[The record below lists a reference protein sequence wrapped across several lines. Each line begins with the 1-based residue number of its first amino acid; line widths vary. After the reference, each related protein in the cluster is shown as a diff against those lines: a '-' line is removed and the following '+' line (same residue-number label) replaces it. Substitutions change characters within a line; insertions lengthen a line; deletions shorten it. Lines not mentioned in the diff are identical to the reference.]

1 MRSPPAVKLLLL
13 TGLFALASCRSD
25 SDSGGDGPPPF
36 SETAP
41 PNILFVI
48 MDDVGVDQLS
58 AFGYGGAE
66 PPSMPSIGAIAD
78 AGVRFRNT
86 WSMPECSP
94 GRSAL
99 MTGRYPLRT
108 NIYQAIGPNDLANS
122 QTDPEEITAAKL
134 LEPAGYTSAMFGK
147 YHLAQ
152 SGNNEAG
159 NGAPAQSGWGNFY
172 GWIDGVPGSIDT
184 TAGGVAAPGTHSCGY
199 IPDETQP
206 NGAAYGA
213 CYIPDGSGSQ
223 CTEIVG
229 VSALGDSAGL
239 QCVSQ
244 GGVLVPQATCQTDAP
259 AEVNFEQVNAH
270 YVSPLVVN
278 SEGTVLEAPL
288 SDTRGR
294 GYRSTIEVNAAVD
307 WINSRSNEAGPWMTT
322 LSFSSAHTP
331 LQQPPAELLPS
342 GINARLTSD
351 CSNPLNQRR
360 LSDAMIEAMDTEL
373 GRLLVETGIA
383 QAQPD
388 GSLIYDP
395 ATSNTMVVVVG
406 DNGTFGPV
414 VKAPFDPNRAKGST
428 YQTGVWV
435 PLIVAGPMVE
445 APGRAV
451 EHMVNAVD
459 VFQLFGETAGI
470 DVPAAVPR
478 GVDSVSIQPYLVD
491 PAQES
496 LRDYNF
502 TQGGLNIQTNG
513 GRNGPCVFFGSSCSH
528 TPIAKSVCE
537 DNGGVWWGVG
547 ADDPSVLK
555 SDLAQCWEVNQA
567 IYDDDPAN
575 YDNNRI
581 VMSPT
586 SSQAARN
593 EAFKLVRNQA
603 LDYDVSI
610 DTGVETVS
618 EEFYAID
625 QDPTL
630 PQLDRANLELE
641 TQSLT
646 PQQQSNLA
654 LLQAELNSVLA
665 SQPSCP
671 GDGNGDG
678 VVDDLDLSTQAAVQ
692 ARWGGSSTYDFNID
706 GFTNDLDRDII
717 NANLGPCPQP

>member
-1 MRSPPAVKLLLL
+1 MKSTLGVKVLLLA
-13 TGLFALASCRSD
+13 GLFALASCRSD
-25 SDSGGDGPPPF
+25 SGGDNSPPV
-36 SETAP
+36 SGAET

-58 AFGYGGAE
+58 TFGYGGAE
-66 PPSMPSIGAIAD
+66 APSMPTIGAIAD

-108 NIYQAIGPNDLANS
+108 NIKLAIGPNDLANS
-122 QTDPEEITAAKL
+122 QTDPEEITVAKL

-152 SGNNEAG
+152 AGFNEAG
-159 NGAPAQSGWGNFY
+159 NGAPAQSGWGTFY
-172 GWIDGVPGSIDT
+172 GWVDGVPDSIDT
-184 TAGGVAAPGTHSCGY
+184 TAGGVAAPGTYNCGY

-206 NGAAYGA
+206 NGASYGA
-213 CYIPDGSGSQ
+213 CYVPTDSGSQ

-229 VSALGDSAGL
+229 ASALGDSAGL
-239 QCVSQ
+239 QCVSR
-244 GGVLVPQATCQTDAP
+244 GGVLVPQATCQADAP
-259 AEVNFEQVNAH
+259 AEVNFQQANAH

-278 SEGTVLEAPL
+278 AGGNVLEAPL

-294 GYRSTIEVNAAVD
+294 GYRSTIEVNAAIE
-307 WINSRSNEAGPWMTT
+307 WINARNSQADPWMTT

-342 GINARLTSD
+342 GINAELTSD
-351 CSNPLNQRR
+351 CSDSLNQRR

-383 QAQPD
+383 QVRPD
-388 GSLIYDP
+388 GSLIYDS
-395 ATSNTMVVVVG
+395 AASNTMVVVIG
-406 DNGTFGPV
+406 DNGSFGPV
-414 VKAPFDPNRAKGST
+414 VKAPLDPNRAKGST

-451 EHMVNAVD
+451 EHMINAVD

-470 DVPAAVPR
+470 DVSAAVPR
-478 GVDSVSIQPYLVD
+478 GVDSVSMQPYLAD

-496 LRDYNF
+496 LREYNF
-502 TQGGLNIQTNG
+502 TQGGLNIQVNG

-528 TPIAKSVCE
+528 TPISKSVCE
-537 DNGGVWWGVG
+537 DNAGVWWGLG
-547 ADDPSVLK
+547 ADDPTVLK
-555 SDLAQCWEVNQA
+555 GALTQCWEVNQA
-567 IYDDDPAN
+567 IYDNDPAN
-575 YDNNRI
+575 YDTNRI

-586 SSQAARN
+586 GTQAVRN
-593 EAFKLVRNQA
+593 DAFKLVRNQA
-603 LDYDVSI
+603 LDYDVTT
-610 DTGVETVS
+610 DTGVEVVS

-625 QDPTL
+625 QNPIL
-630 PQLDRANLELE
+630 PQLDRAGLELD
-641 TQSLT
+641 TQNLN
-646 PQQQSNLA
+646 PQEQSNLA
-654 LLQAELNSVLA
+654 LLQTELNTVLA

-678 VVDDLDLSTQAAVQ
+678 VVDDLDLSALAVVQ